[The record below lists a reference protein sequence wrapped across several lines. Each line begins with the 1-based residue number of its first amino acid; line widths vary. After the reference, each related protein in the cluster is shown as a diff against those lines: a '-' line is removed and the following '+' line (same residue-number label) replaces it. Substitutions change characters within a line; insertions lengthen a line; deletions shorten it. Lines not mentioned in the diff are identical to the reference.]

1 MHYTFFS
8 FAKDGKHSFDTIIV
22 KLYFYLKI
30 SAAIS
35 NFQHRS
41 LSEFDMGYPVTH
53 RIIQAVCLHN
63 LKLIR
68 IESLRLKCFLC
79 FLIRCILWW
88 CLHLGS
94 RRYNALLT
102 KEFWRNLPN
111 KT

>member
-1 MHYTFFS
+1 MADPSFLLNYYPVYHIFVSFAIFTYDMHYTFFS

-53 RIIQAVCLHN
+53 RII
-63 LKLIR
+63 
-68 IESLRLKCFLC
+68 
-79 FLIRCILWW
+79 
-88 CLHLGS
+88 
-94 RRYNALLT
+94 
-102 KEFWRNLPN
+102 
-111 KT
+111 